1 MVTTM
6 IRELGLVALIILISF
21 GSLFGSIVYH
31 NHKTYECVKLV
42 LEKNL
47 PASDAKTICEVI

>member
-1 MVTTM
+1 MDK
-6 IRELGLVALIILISF
+6 ELGLVALIVLISF
-21 GSLFGSIVYH
+21 GSLFGSIGYH

>member
-1 MVTTM
+1 MFITM
-6 IRELGLVALIILISF
+6 DKELGLVALIVLISF
-21 GSLFGSIVYH
+21 GSLFGSIGYH